1 MNKNNL
7 LLCIEYKRFK
17 VVKEE
22 FQQKA
27 LSILNSL
34 SNGQEA
40 IALRI
45 NSIES
50 RLERIEDRFRK
61 IELFVPTENADFLK
75 NRV

>member
-1 MNKNNL
+1 M
-7 LLCIEYKRFK
+7 
-17 VVKEE
+17 VQEE

-34 SNGQEA
+34 CNGQEA

-50 RLERIEDRFRK
+50 RLERIEDRFTK
-61 IELFVPTENADFLK
+61 IELSVPTENADFFK
-75 NRV
+75 K